1 VKEAA
6 LDLDT
11 WVQRHGRTWRQKD
24 DEAVASLFTEG
35 ATYASHPLQPPH
47 RGRDG
52 IRAYWRSA
60 TADQEDLDLR
70 FGEPVVS
77 ENGRRAA
84 VEWWATMRD
93 GDWAARQGAADDRL
107 RSLKVPSWTC
117 HRCEVTE
124 RPRGIRCSR
133 RRYQRR
139 GESK

>member
-1 VKEAA
+1 M
-6 LDLDT
+6 DLDT
-11 WVQRHGRTWRQKD
+11 WVQRHGRAWRQKD

-93 GDWAARQGAADDRL
+93 GDWPPGRVRRTIGSDPSRCPPGHVTGARSRNVLGA
-107 RSLKVPSWTC
+107 
-117 HRCEVTE
+117 
-124 RPRGIRCSR
+124 
-133 RRYQRR
+133 
-139 GESK
+139 